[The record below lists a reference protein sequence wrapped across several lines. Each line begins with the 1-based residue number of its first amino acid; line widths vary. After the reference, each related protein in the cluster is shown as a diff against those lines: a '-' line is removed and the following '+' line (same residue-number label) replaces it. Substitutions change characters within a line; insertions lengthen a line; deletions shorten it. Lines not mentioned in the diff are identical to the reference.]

1 VLSFQ
6 SHRIAL
12 GVQEGPEVLQK
23 VHIPTA
29 KDASG
34 ITLHFAGFRM
44 ASYEIPAYMP
54 RQALRL
60 PKKHL

>member
-1 VLSFQ
+1 MLSLQ

-12 GVQEGPEVLQK
+12 GVQEGPEVLQQI
-23 VHIPTA
+23 HIPAA

-34 ITLHFAGFRM
+34 ITLHLAGFRI